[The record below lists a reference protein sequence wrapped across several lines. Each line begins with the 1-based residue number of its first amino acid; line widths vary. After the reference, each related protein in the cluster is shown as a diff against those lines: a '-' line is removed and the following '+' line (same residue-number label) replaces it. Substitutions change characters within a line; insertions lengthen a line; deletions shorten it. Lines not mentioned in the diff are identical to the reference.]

1 MKGLYRDTQNGKL
14 TGVCAGIAARFGFEV
29 WVVRILFVSAT
40 LLGGGFVIILGYF
53 ATSLMLEK
61 QSPQIFQTRQQQYD
75 HQMKNKPWQSGRAP
89 KELLA
94 VTEQD
99 FAEMEMTLRKMEAF
113 VTSDS
118 RKTQADFR
126 NL

>member
-1 MKGLYRDTQNGKL
+1 MKGLYRDTHKGKL

-40 LLGGGFVIILGYF
+40 LLGGGFLVILAYF

-61 QSPQIFQTRQQQYD
+61 QSPQIFQTRQQQFD
-75 HQMKNKPWQSGRAP
+75 HQMKQKPWQSGRSA
-89 KELLA
+89 KELL
-94 VTEQD
+94 TIMEQD
-99 FAEMEMTLRKMEAF
+99 FSEIEGTLRDMEAF

-118 RKTQADFR
+118 RQTHAEFR